1 MKRRRMCIGQKRR
14 SSDAAGTERVEK
26 NRLEHIKLNNQYM
39 MTTIKGASRKEKIH
53 KSQTYDSVTYRKTR
67 LNTRTVCLVQR
78 KDNNKQKVP
87 LQLNIYVVNRQ
98 GINMSS
104 EPQCVSS

>member
-53 KSQTYDSVTYRKTR
+53 KSQTNDSVTER
-67 LNTRTVCLVQR
+67 LDSTLELSVWSKEKIIT
-78 KDNNKQKVP
+78 NKRCHC
-87 LQLNIYVVNRQ
+87 IYVVNRQ

>member
-53 KSQTYDSVTYRKTR
+53 KSQTNDSVTERKTR
-67 LNTRTVCLVQR
+67 LNTRLLSVWSKEKIIT
-78 KDNNKQKVP
+78 NKRCHC
-87 LQLNIYVVNRQ
+87 NSTF
-98 GINMSS
+98 M
-104 EPQCVSS
+104 

>member
-1 MKRRRMCIGQKRR
+1 MKRRKGGGQKVKRRRMCIGQKRR

-53 KSQTYDSVTYRKTR
+53 KSQTNDSVTER
-67 LNTRTVCLVQR
+67 LDSRLDCLSGPKKR
-78 KDNNKQKVP
+78 
-87 LQLNIYVVNRQ
+87 
-98 GINMSS
+98 
-104 EPQCVSS
+104 

>member
-53 KSQTYDSVTYRKTR
+53 KSQTNDSVTER
-67 LNTRTVCLVQR
+67 LDSTLELSVWSKEKIIT
-78 KDNNKQKVP
+78 NKRCHC
-87 LQLNIYVVNRQ
+87 N
-98 GINMSS
+98 STFT
-104 EPQCVSS
+104 